1 MNGPV
6 IVQLPHRHRTVFI
19 SDLHLGSSHCH
30 AEPLAEFL
38 EALHCEQLYLVGDV
52 FDLQWLSERRLAW
65 TPAQTAVIEAIRM
78 LAQHGTQVIY
88 IPGNHDWQLRRF
100 CGLVLPG
107 VNIRRR
113 AIHRTADGR
122 RLLVTHGDEFDAQ
135 VRHGGAREWLGEWLY
150 YRILSSNRLAN
161 RWRRSR
167 GQSYWSLAS
176 FLKRQSG
183 SAERYIERFR
193 HALVSEARRRGLDGV
208 VCGHIHRPE
217 LRLIDGI
224 WYVNDGDWVESLS
237 AITESFSGELELR
250 YFHRQNAA
258 RSHGAL
264 EAELA

>member
-6 IVQLPHRHRTVFI
+6 QTALSQPHRAVFI
-19 SDLHLGSSHCH
+19 SDMHLGSSHCH
-30 AEPLAEFL
+30 AEALAEFL
-38 EALHCEQLYLVGDV
+38 DDLRCEQLYLVGDV
-52 FDLQWLSERRLAW
+52 FDLHWLTQRRAVW
-65 TPAQTAVIEAIRM
+65 STAQTAVVEAIRT
-78 LAQHGTQVIY
+78 LALHGTQVIY
-88 IPGNHDWQLRRF
+88 IPGNHDWALRRF

-107 VNIRRR
+107 VTIRRR

-122 RLLVTHGDEFDAQ
+122 RFLVTHGDEFDAA

-150 YRILSSNRLAN
+150 YRILSGNRIAN

-193 HALVSEARRRGLDGV
+193 RAVVHEARRRGLDGV
-208 VCGHIHRPE
+208 ICGHIHRPD
-217 LRLIDGI
+217 LRQIDGV

-237 AITESFSGELELR
+237 AITESFRGELRLQF
-250 YFHRQNAA
+250 YHRQ
-258 RSHGAL
+258 SLPGTAL
-264 EAELA
+264 STEVELA